1 MEKYGKDGFRIIAF
15 PCNQFGGQAPGS
27 SEEERAFAIKKF
39 GIQSLPVMVRINL
52 RALNWLNLLTERR
65 ICKLDVLCH
74 PACFSVCAW
83 LRLTLG
89 AISKYV

>member
-39 GIQSLPVMVRINL
+39 GIESLPVMVRL
-52 RALNWLNLLTERR
+52 CACQVWL
-65 ICKLDVLCH
+65 
-74 PACFSVCAW
+74 
-83 LRLTLG
+83 
-89 AISKYV
+89 